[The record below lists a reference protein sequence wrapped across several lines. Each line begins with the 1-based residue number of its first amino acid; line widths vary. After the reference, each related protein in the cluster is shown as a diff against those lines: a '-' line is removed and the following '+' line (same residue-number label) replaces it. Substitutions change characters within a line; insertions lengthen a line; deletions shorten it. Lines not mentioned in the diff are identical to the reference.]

1 MPRLRSIPQLVGMNM
16 IDTYMKK
23 MAKLGNL
30 DFTDKKFTNH
40 CVRKTTVYKL
50 QKAGVS
56 NDKIAA
62 IPGHRNE
69 QSLRD
74 YANADPEDHQAISE
88 ILSNPH
94 PLQNRTN
101 IYPHPYQSL
110 PPLPKLPVPA
120 VASSTPS
127 ITAPLPSIPQY
138 NFTNCTVYF
147 GSSSSNMSCT
157 QLNHT
162 ATPPQKKQVI
172 IETESDE
179 D

>member
-1 MPRLRSIPQLVGMNM
+1 VNT

-30 DFTDKKFTNH
+30 DFTNKKFTNH
-40 CVRKTTVYKL
+40 SVRKTTVRKL
-50 QKAGVS
+50 QKAGVF

-62 IPGHRNE
+62 ITGHQNE

-88 ILSNPH
+88 ILSNPR

-101 IYPHPYQSL
+101 VYPHPCQSL

-120 VASSTPS
+120 MASSSPS

-147 GSSSSNMSCT
+147 GSSSSSMSCT

-162 ATPPQKKQVI
+162 APPPQKKRRVI
-172 IETESDE
+172 IESDSE
-179 D
+179 YSY